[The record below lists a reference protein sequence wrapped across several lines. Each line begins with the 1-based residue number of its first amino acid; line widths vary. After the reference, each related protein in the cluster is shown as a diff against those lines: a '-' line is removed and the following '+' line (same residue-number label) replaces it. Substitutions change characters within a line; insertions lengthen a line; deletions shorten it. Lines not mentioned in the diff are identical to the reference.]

1 MIFKFEPI
9 YKERI
14 WGGQNLKHKLNK
26 TDLPEGNIGES
37 WEVSAHSEGESI
49 VSHGI
54 YKGQK
59 LSELFLELGTSYF
72 GKKCDEYKEFPLLVK
87 YLDAKE
93 DLSVQVHP
101 NNEYALRY
109 ENSFGKE
116 EIWYVIDAEPN
127 SKLVYGLSE
136 NCTKEELTEAIETGN
151 VMNKLNFVDVKRGD
165 IFFIPAGTVHAT
177 GKGIRVAEV
186 QQSSDV
192 TYRVYDYDRKDKFGN
207 KRELH
212 IEKSLDVIN
221 YSFDA
226 DSEKNYLQEN
236 YNGYSLIKYANG
248 NYFSLNKIIF
258 NTDSVIEYKL
268 ENDSFEIFMCIEG
281 EIIVDDIIM
290 RKGDTVLLTVEKEYK
305 ITGNGECLVSFV

>member
-1 MIFKFEPI
+1 MILKFKPI

-26 TDLPEGNIGES
+26 IDLSEGNIGES
-37 WEVSAHSEGESI
+37 WEVSAHSEGEST

-54 YKGQK
+54 YIGQK
-59 LSELFLELGTSYF
+59 LSKLFLELGTPYF
-72 GKKCDEYKEFPLLVK
+72 GVKCDKYKEFPLLVK

-101 NNEYALRY
+101 NNEYALKY

-127 SKLVYGLSE
+127 SKLVYGLAE
-136 NCTKEELTEAIETGN
+136 NCTKDELTEAIKTGN
-151 VMNKLNFVDVKRGD
+151 VMNKLNFVDVKKGD

-177 GKGIRVAEV
+177 GKGIIVAEV

-212 IEKSLDVIN
+212 IEKSLEVIN
-221 YSFDA
+221 YRFNA
-226 DSEKNYLQEN
+226 NSEKNYLQED

-248 NYFSLNKIIF
+248 KYFSLNKIIF
-258 NTDSVIEYKL
+258 NTGSAIEYKL
-268 ENDSFEIFMCIEG
+268 ENDSFEIFMCIDG
-281 EIIVDDIIM
+281 EITVDDSIL
-290 RKGDTVLLTVEKEYK
+290 RKGDTVLLTLEKDYK
-305 ITGNGECLVSFV
+305 IIGNGEVLVSYV